1 MRRHLTRAKAG
12 TSGRIL
18 ELLRRGPKT
27 VDELAVALALT
38 RTAVR
43 AQLASLERDDL
54 VEQKGSRR
62 GASKPSRMYGVTA
75 QAELL
80 FSRAYVPILTGLL
93 HVLAL
98 RLPPGEFDAVM
109 HEVGRGFMQGRAG
122 FGGQLRDRVA
132 GASAL
137 LNELGGVSEVDEE
150 DGVYLIRSHGCPLA
164 AATVNH
170 PEVCNALESLLSEFV
185 GSQVSK
191 CCDRYDRVRCCFEIA
206 PEAEASAGVLH

>member
-1 MRRHLTRAKAG
+1 MRRQFVRAKEG

-27 VDELAVALALT
+27 VDELALALDLT

-43 AQLASLERDDL
+43 AQLATLERDEL
-54 VEQKGSRR
+54 VEQRGSRR
-62 GASKPSRMYGVTA
+62 GTSKPSRMYGVTA

-93 HVLAL
+93 HVLAR
-98 RLPPGEFDAVM
+98 RLPPAEFDAVM
-109 HEVGRGFMQGRAG
+109 HEVGRGIMQGRPG
-122 FGGQLRDRVA
+122 SQGQLRDRVA

-137 LNELGGVSEVDEE
+137 LNELGGLSEVDEE
-150 DGVYLIRSHGCPLA
+150 DGFYVIRSHGCPLA
-164 AATVNH
+164 AATANH

-185 GSQVSK
+185 GSRVAK
-191 CCDRYDRVRCCFEIA
+191 CCDRYDRVLCCFEI
-206 PEAEASAGVLH
+206 PREAEAATEVLH